1 MMVNELSQEEKQAR
15 YIEYLKQQASSVLLR
30 AADRAHHRRK
40 LKDALKKM
48 EFGGGYYLKTD
59 KEVWCDI
66 CLEER
71 DLDEVAFDKSRG
83 KVVCDE
89 CRKFLRVL

>member
-1 MMVNELSQEEKQAR
+1 MMANELTQQEKQAR
-15 YIEYLKQQASSVLLR
+15 YIEYLKQQAESVLLK

-48 EFGGGYYLKTD
+48 ESGGGYYLKTE
-59 KEVWCDI
+59 KEIWCDV

-71 DLDEVAFDKSRG
+71 EFDEVTFDDKRG

-89 CRKFLRVL
+89 CRKFLRAL